1 MAHWFDISRT
11 RSTMVRAL
19 HAYWDA
25 KRSGRPLP
33 RRDDIDPAEIKKL
46 LPYLLIADLV
56 GEKPRV
62 LYRLVGT
69 KVAVAT
75 GLDFTGRYL
84 DEFVPNDIEKLWHEY
99 YRIARDQR
107 LPVLGEAA
115 IPIADG
121 GRFVYEFGIFPLSTD
136 GAHVAQCLAIE
147 DYGKVN
153 DRLAELLEKTRPSW
167 PLKGPAR

>member
-1 MAHWFDISRT
+1 VAYWFDISRT
-11 RSTMVRAL
+11 RSAMVRAL
-19 HAYWDA
+19 YAYWDG
-25 KRSGRPLP
+25 KRGAEPMP
-33 RRDDIDPAEIKKL
+33 RRQDIDPAEIKML
-46 LPYLLIADLV
+46 LPYLLIADLI

-84 DEFVPNDIEKLWHEY
+84 DEFVPNDVEKLWHEY

-107 LPVLGEAA
+107 LPVLGDAA

-121 GRFVYEFGIFPLSTD
+121 GRFVYEFGIFPLRAD
-136 GAHVAQCLAIE
+136 GARTTQCLAIE

-167 PLKGPAR
+167 QRQGPAD